1 MKTPPVAPVTP
12 SHPDW
17 LNDCSFQSR
26 QDSPGLIPGILS
38 HHVKKPANPN
48 SFHGDFSPATGV
60 TDLGGRGLVP
70 IANQES
76 GLGAEPL
83 KPSKS
88 PAAKNHEVLSELRT
102 LRQLSAGVFD
112 PHTSNEFLPEMIVF
126 GLIGILC
133 AAWPIMAMLS
143 TMAGRH

>member
-1 MKTPPVAPVTP
+1 MKTPPAAPVAP

-26 QDSPGLIPGILS
+26 QDSPGLMPGILS

-48 SFHGDFSPATGV
+48 SLQRNFSAASGV

-70 IANQES
+70 ITNQES
-76 GLGAEPL
+76 GPVAESPS
-83 KPSKS
+83 PSKL
-88 PAAKNHEVLSELRT
+88 PTAQNHEILSELRT

-112 PHTSNEFLPEMIVF
+112 PHTSNDFLPEVIVF

-133 AAWPIMAMLS
+133 AAWPIMSMFS

>member
-1 MKTPPVAPVTP
+1 MKTPPVTPVAP

-26 QDSPGLIPGILS
+26 QDSLGLTPGILG
-38 HHVKKPANPN
+38 HHVKKSAQAS
-48 SFHGDFSPATGV
+48 SFHRNFSPASSV
-60 TDLGGRGLVP
+60 TELGEHGLVP
-70 IANQES
+70 ITNQDFR
-76 GLGAEPL
+76 AVVEPQST
-83 KPSKS
+83 SKLATARN
-88 PAAKNHEVLSELRT
+88 AAVLSELRT

-112 PHTSNEFLPEMIVF
+112 PQTDHDFRSETILF

-133 AAWPIMAMLS
+133 AAWPIISMLS

>member
-1 MKTPPVAPVTP
+1 MKTPPGAPVTP

-26 QDSPGLIPGILS
+26 QDSPGLMPGILS
-38 HHVKKPANPN
+38 HHVKKPANPAGHRN
-48 SFHGDFSPATGV
+48 LSPADGV
-60 TDLGGRGLVP
+60 TDLGGHGLVP
-70 IANQES
+70 ITNQE
-76 GLGAEPL
+76 LGSVAQPL
-83 KPSKS
+83 STSKLHT
-88 PAAKNHEVLSELRT
+88 AQNHEILCELRT

-112 PHTSNEFLPEMIVF
+112 PQTSHDFLPETIVF

-133 AAWPIMAMLS
+133 AAWPIMSMFS

>member
-1 MKTPPVAPVTP
+1 MKTPPDAPVTP

-26 QDSPGLIPGILS
+26 QDSPGLMPGILS
-38 HHVKKPANPN
+38 HHVKKPASPN
-48 SFHGDFSPATGV
+48 SFQRNFSPASGV
-60 TDLGGRGLVP
+60 TDLGEHGLVP
-70 IANQES
+70 ITKQE
-76 GLGAEPL
+76 LG
-83 KPSKS
+83 PSKL
-88 PAAKNHEVLSELRT
+88 PTAQNHEVLSELRT

-112 PHTSNEFLPEMIVF
+112 PQTSNDFLPETIVF

-133 AAWPIMAMLS
+133 AAWPIMSMFS

>member
-1 MKTPPVAPVTP
+1 MKTPPAAPVAP

-38 HHVKKPANPN
+38 HHVKKPATPP
-48 SFHGDFSPATGV
+48 SFPRNFSSAGGV
-60 TDLGGRGLVP
+60 TDLGERGLVP
-70 IANQES
+70 ITKQE
-76 GLGAEPL
+76 LRPVVEPQ
-83 KPSKS
+83 SKS
-88 PAAKNHEVLSELRT
+88 KLPTARSSEVLSELRT

-112 PHTSNEFLPEMIVF
+112 PQTSHDFLPETIVF

-133 AAWPIMAMLS
+133 AAWPIMSMFS

>member
-1 MKTPPVAPVTP
+1 MKTPPVTPVTP

-26 QDSPGLIPGILS
+26 QDSPGLMPGILS

-48 SFHGDFSPATGV
+48 NFQLSAVSGV
-60 TDLGGRGLVP
+60 TDVGGRGLAP
-70 IANQES
+70 ITNQE
-76 GLGAEPL
+76 LGPVG
-83 KPSKS
+83 KPPS
-88 PAAKNHEVLSELRT
+88 PTKLPTAQNHEVLSELRT

-112 PHTSNEFLPEMIVF
+112 PSTSHDFLPETIVF

-133 AAWPIMAMLS
+133 AAWPIMSMFS

>member
-1 MKTPPVAPVTP
+1 MKTPPAAPVAP

-26 QDSPGLIPGILS
+26 QDSPGLMPGILS
-38 HHVKKPANPN
+38 HHVKKSANPASQRN
-48 SFHGDFSPATGV
+48 LSPAGGV
-60 TDLGGRGLVP
+60 TDLGEHGLVP
-70 IANQES
+70 ITNQELES
-76 GLGAEPL
+76 VAQPL
-83 KPSKS
+83 SPSKL
-88 PAAKNHEVLSELRT
+88 PTAPNHEVLSELRT

-112 PHTSNEFLPEMIVF
+112 PQTSHDFLPETIVF

-133 AAWPIMAMLS
+133 AAWPIMSMFS

>member
-1 MKTPPVAPVTP
+1 MKTPPAAPIVP

-26 QDSPGLIPGILS
+26 QDSPGLMPGILS
-38 HHVKKPANPN
+38 HHVKKPANPASHRN
-48 SFHGDFSPATGV
+48 LSPADGV
-60 TDLGGRGLVP
+60 TDLGGHGLVP
-70 IANQES
+70 ITNQE
-76 GLGAEPL
+76 LGSVAQPL
-83 KPSKS
+83 SPSKL
-88 PAAKNHEVLSELRT
+88 PKAQNHEVLSELRT

-112 PHTSNEFLPEMIVF
+112 PQTSHDFLPETIVF

-133 AAWPIMAMLS
+133 AAWPIMSMFS

>member
-1 MKTPPVAPVTP
+1 MKTPPVTPVAS

-38 HHVKKPANPN
+38 HHVKKPATPT
-48 SFHGDFSPATGV
+48 SFHRNLSSAGGV
-60 TDLGGRGLVP
+60 TDLGARGLVP
-70 IANQES
+70 VTNQER
-76 GLGAEPL
+76 GPVV
-83 KPSKS
+83 KPQNTSKL
-88 PAAKNHEVLSELRT
+88 PTARNGEVLSELRT

-112 PHTSNEFLPEMIVF
+112 PQTSRDFLPESILF
-126 GLIGILC
+126 GLIGVLC
-133 AAWPIMAMLS
+133 AAWPIISMFS

>member
-26 QDSPGLIPGILS
+26 QDSPGLMPGILS
-38 HHVKKPANPN
+38 HHVKKPTNPN
-48 SFHGDFSPATGV
+48 SRNFPPATGV
-60 TDLGGRGLVP
+60 TDLSGRGLVP
-70 IANQES
+70 MTNQES
-76 GLGAEPL
+76 GLAAEPPTPGKL
-83 KPSKS
+83 PT
-88 PAAKNHEVLSELRT
+88 AQNHEVLSELRT

-112 PHTSNEFLPEMIVF
+112 PQTSRDFLPESILF
-126 GLIGILC
+126 GLIGVLC
-133 AAWPIMAMLS
+133 AAWPIMSMFS